1 MSTGSSAF
9 LAALANRRSYY
20 ALRSASPILDGQI
33 RSILSEVMLKT
44 PSAFNSQTTRAV
56 LLLKKEH
63 EKFWEIV
70 KDVLLARIGPERF
83 AKTGPK
89 LDSFKAAYGT
99 VLFYEDQPVVAQ
111 MKEKFPSYA
120 ENFDPWSEHT
130 SGMHQLNAWVALEA
144 EGFGANLQH
153 YNPII
158 DERVQAAFQISKD
171 WKLRSQLVFGTPDG
185 DTPAPKDKLPV
196 NQLLTVLGADS

>member
-20 ALRSASPILDGQI
+20 ALRSESSIPDAKI
-33 RSILSEVMLKT
+33 RSILSEIMLKT
-44 PSAFNSQTTRAV
+44 PSAFNSQTTRAI

-63 EKFWEIV
+63 ERFWEIT

-83 AKTGPK
+83 AKTLPK

-99 VLFYEDQPVVAQ
+99 LLFYEDQLSVAQ
-111 MKEKFPSYA
+111 MKKKFASYA
-120 ENFDPWSEHT
+120 ENIESWSEHS
-130 SGMHQLNAWVALEA
+130 SGMHQMNSWVALEA

-158 DERVQAAFQISKD
+158 DDEIQAAFHVPKD
-171 WKLRSQLVFGTPDG
+171 WKLRSQLVFGSPDG
-185 DTPAPKDKLPV
+185 ETPPPKEKLPLDE
-196 NQLLTVLGADS
+196 LLWVWGAAV